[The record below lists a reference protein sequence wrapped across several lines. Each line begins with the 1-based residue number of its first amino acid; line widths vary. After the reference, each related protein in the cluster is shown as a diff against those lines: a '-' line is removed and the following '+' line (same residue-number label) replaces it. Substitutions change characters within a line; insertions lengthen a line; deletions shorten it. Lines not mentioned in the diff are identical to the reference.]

1 MSKIIC
7 EICGTTY
14 PDTAECCPI
23 CGYHR
28 DPSVSPSA
36 DEFVLEE
43 ETMSGKG
50 GRFSSNKRKKEIFDF
65 DEANADSP
73 EPEDEVYSGNEEE
86 DEEVDDYEQESG
98 HNTFA
103 VVILTVL
110 IVVLLSATAFLFFR
124 FLLPNLRPVEETTQ
138 TVVTE
143 AVMEQT
149 ETTELRIPCQSLS
162 LPGGAAELSQP
173 GYYFLLNVVV
183 KPEDT
188 TDELTF
194 TSGDENVA
202 TVSADGRITAVG
214 EGETVIY
221 ITCGDKQL
229 ACPVTCKFTEEA
241 EPPTEESVEAQ
252 AESVEETTEETTLPD
267 VELKLDR
274 EDMRLM
280 VGYGTQLQLVDCGEL
295 KPEDVEW
302 NVEHEY
308 IAKVENGYVT
318 ALQNGT
324 TEVTATYGG
333 QTVKCIVRCY
343 S

>member
-7 EICGTTY
+7 EICGTSY

-23 CGYHR
+23 CGYPR
-28 DPSVSPSA
+28 DISGALSA
-36 DEFVLEE
+36 DEL
-43 ETMSGKG
+43 TMDDNSGKG
-50 GRFSSNKRKKEIFDF
+50 GRYSTKKKKEIFDF
-65 DEANADSP
+65 DEANADAQ
-73 EPEDEVYSGNEEE
+73 DLGQEVYTGSEEE
-86 DEEVDDYEQESG
+86 DDGSFDQVPRP
-98 HNTFA
+98 NTFA
-103 VVILTVL
+103 VIVLTVL
-110 IVVLLSATAFLFFR
+110 IVLLLAGTAFLFFR
-124 FLLPNLRPVEETTQ
+124 YLLPNLHPQEQTLPTVTTEQ
-138 TVVTE
+138 TLP
-143 AVMEQT
+143 T

-162 LPGGAAELSQP
+162 LPGGAAELTQP

-183 KPEDT
+183 KPENT
-188 TDELTF
+188 TDELVF
-194 TSGDENVA
+194 SSGDESVA

-214 EGETVIY
+214 EGKTVIY

-229 ACPVTCKFTEEA
+229 TCPVTCRFEKET
-241 EPPTEESVEAQ
+241 EPPTEETAAVQ
-252 AESVEETTEETTLPD
+252 AEAETIQETTLPQ

-274 EDMRLM
+274 TDMRLM

-302 NVEHEY
+302 SVEHSF

-324 TEVTATYGG
+324 TEVFAKYGDQEVG
-333 QTVKCIVRCY
+333 CLVRCY

>member
-7 EICGTTY
+7 EICGTSY

-23 CGYHR
+23 CGYPQ
-28 DPSVSPSA
+28 DISA
-36 DEFVLEE
+36 GLSAEE
-43 ETMSGKG
+43 LTMEDDSGKG
-50 GRFSSNKRKKEIFDF
+50 GHFSSKKKKEIFDF
-65 DEANADSP
+65 DEVNAG
-73 EPEDEVYSGNEEE
+73 EPDDGGELYSGDE
-86 DEEVDDYEQESG
+86 DEEDDRGDQPQN

-103 VVILTVL
+103 VILLTVL
-110 IVVLLSATAFLFFR
+110 IILLLAGTAFLFFR
-124 FLLPNLRPVEETTQ
+124 YLLPNLRPQEETEP

-143 AVMEQT
+143 HTVPT

-162 LPGGAAELSQP
+162 LPGGGAELSQP

-183 KPEDT
+183 KPENT
-188 TDELTF
+188 TDELVF
-194 TSGDENVA
+194 TSGDETIA
-202 TVSADGRITAVG
+202 TVSADGRITAVA

-229 ACPVTCKFTEEA
+229 TCPVTCRFEQET
-241 EPPTEESVEAQ
+241 EPPTEETAAAQTEA
-252 AESVEETTEETTLPD
+252 ETAPAATLLQ

-274 EDMRLM
+274 TDMRLM
-280 VGYGTQLQLVDCGEL
+280 VGYGTQLKLVDCGDL

-302 NVEHEY
+302 RVEHSY

-318 ALQNGT
+318 ALQSGT
-324 TEVTATYGG
+324 TEVFAKYGDQEVG
-333 QTVKCIVRCY
+333 CIVRCY